1 MKLRGLF
8 VGVITI
14 DIQYL
19 VDRFPLSNEKMFATK
34 CALTVG
40 GPATNASITF
50 SYLGGNSHLLTT
62 VGQHP
67 FTSFMESELR
77 HYNVELTDLSAGV
90 SQLPTVSSIV
100 TTSGSGDRAV
110 IAAASS
116 LPSNMSEMTVI
127 TNQHDYSVVLVDG
140 FNMETCCTVAM
151 QARQL
156 GIPVVLDAGSW
167 KKGME
172 RLLPYVDIAI
182 CSEQFQTPNGSDQE
196 SVMAYL
202 ADQGVSY
209 SAITRGERPILY
221 RAPNDNG
228 EIAIEDVEVVDTLG
242 AGDILHGAFCYYYAK
257 GHQFIP
263 ALLHASQVATLSCQT
278 FGTRSWMEKGTSST
292 GESSSSSSSKSM

>member
-34 CALTVG
+34 CAMTVG

-50 SYLGGNSHLLTT
+50 SYLGGNSRLLTT
-62 VGQHP
+62 VGQHS

-77 HYNVELTDLSAGV
+77 HYNVEVTDLSAGV

-116 LPSNMSEMTVI
+116 LPSHMSEMTFI
-127 TNQHDYSVVLVDG
+127 TNQDDYSVVLVDG
-140 FNMETCCTVAM
+140 FNMKTCCTMAM

-172 RLLPYVDIAI
+172 RLLPYIDIAI

-196 SVMAYL
+196 SIMAYL

-209 SAITRGERPILY
+209 RAITRGERPILY
-221 RAPNDNG
+221 RTPTDNG
-228 EIAIEDVEVVDTLG
+228 EIAIEDVEVADTLG

-257 GHQFIP
+257 DHQFVP

-278 FGTRSWMEKGTSST
+278 FGTRPWMERGTSYM
-292 GESSSSSSSKSM
+292 GGSSSSSSSKSM